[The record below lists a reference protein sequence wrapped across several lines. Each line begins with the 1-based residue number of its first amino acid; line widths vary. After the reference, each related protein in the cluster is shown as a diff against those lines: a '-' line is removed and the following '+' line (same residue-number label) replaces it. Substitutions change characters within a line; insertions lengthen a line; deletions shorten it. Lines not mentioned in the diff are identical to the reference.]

1 MTMHLVGPYLTTTSY
16 KKRKT
21 KITKTALTNFQSEH
35 LAYNK
40 QLKRQGR
47 HSEQLTLEQYIDHKC
62 GTLKVNT
69 DKPVFTAYEPPKQ
82 YRRET
87 PHIPSLS
94 TGVGTAVKAPDKVY
108 TGNKII
114 GIGTLHKSNAVP
126 VFSNED
132 VIAISKMRR

>member
-1 MTMHLVGPYLTTTSY
+1 MTMHLEGPWLSTTGKS
-16 KKRKT
+16 KRKH
-21 KITKTALTNFQSEH
+21 KYRTAEAAQQARKNSE
-35 LAYNK
+35 NWK
-40 QLKRQGR
+40 QLLDKHNVPEPAKRVPKR
-47 HSEQLTLEQYIDHKC
+47 LEKSVYVE
-62 GTLKVNT
+62 TTV
-69 DKPVFTAYEPPKQ
+69 
-82 YRRET
+82 YRRQT

-132 VIAISKMRR
+132 AIAISKMRR

>member
-1 MTMHLVGPYLTTTSY
+1 MTMHLEGPWLSTTGKS
-16 KKRKT
+16 KRKH
-21 KITKTALTNFQSEH
+21 KYRTAEAAQQARKNSE
-35 LAYNK
+35 NWK
-40 QLKRQGR
+40 QLLDKHNVPEPAKRVPKR
-47 HSEQLTLEQYIDHKC
+47 LEKSVYVE
-62 GTLKVNT
+62 TKV
-69 DKPVFTAYEPPKQ
+69 

-132 VIAISKMRR
+132 AIAISKMRR

>member
-1 MTMHLVGPYLTTTSY
+1 MTMHLEGPWLSTTGKS
-16 KKRKT
+16 KRKH
-21 KITKTALTNFQSEH
+21 KYRTAEAAQRARKNSE
-35 LAYNK
+35 NWK
-40 QLKRQGR
+40 QLLDKHNVPEPAKRVPKR
-47 HSEQLTLEQYIDHKC
+47 LEKSVYVE
-62 GTLKVNT
+62 TKV
-69 DKPVFTAYEPPKQ
+69 
-82 YRRET
+82 YRRQT

-132 VIAISKMRR
+132 AIAISKMRR